1 MKNVSRAAL
10 LVGTLLGAPAFA
22 QTAPSSAPY
31 SSAVAAV
38 VNNQIITTGDVAAR
52 ARLLA
57 LSIGLQPTPDIVARL
72 SGQVTEQLIDQTL
85 QQQEI
90 QKEGITVSDA
100 DLAAAIAHIEQNN
113 NMPPGALRARLQA
126 AGVPFESLLSQMRT
140 QLGWQGVLHKVLGPG
155 LQPTPGDMAAEK
167 AALKAEIGST
177 QYHLAEIFVPVTDP
191 ADEHTAYD
199 FTQSIIARLRA
210 GAPFPVI
217 AAQFSQAPSA
227 LQGGDL
233 GARHLD
239 QLDRPV
245 ADTVAAMPVGAISNP
260 IRVPGGYEI
269 IDLIAK
275 QQINAGPQTML
286 DIRQAFAPYSTPL
299 TGGQLGPSQ
308 IATVQALMAK
318 AKAAKSC
325 ADIAALNDSY
335 GDAHPSDPG
344 PVNLATVTPPA
355 FQTIL
360 AKLSVGQITQPL
372 IAPDGV
378 SVVMLCGTSQQ
389 AVALPS
395 DQQIGDLIINQR
407 VEMESQQLLDQLR
420 NHALISRN

>member
-1 MKNVSRAAL
+1 MKTLSRVAL
-10 LVGTLLGAPAFA
+10 LVGTFLGAPAFA
-22 QTAPSSAPY
+22 QTAAAPAPD

-38 VNNQIITTGDVAAR
+38 VNSQVITTGDVSAQ
-52 ARLLA
+52 ARLFA
-57 LSIGLQPTPDIVARL
+57 LSIGLQPTPEVISHLR
-72 SGQVTEQLIDQTL
+72 GQVTNQLIDQAL

-90 QKEGITVSDA
+90 EKDGITVSDS

-113 NMPPGALRARLQA
+113 NMAPGALRAHLQA

-140 QLGWQGVLHKVLGPG
+140 QLGWQNVLHKVLGPG
-155 LQPTPGDMAAEK
+155 LQPTPGDMASEK

-177 QYHLAEIFVPVTDP
+177 QYRLAEIFVPVTDP

-199 FTQSIIARLRA
+199 FTQSIIAQLRA
-210 GAPFPVI
+210 GAPFPII

-227 LQGGDL
+227 LQGGNI

-245 ADTVAAMPVGAISNP
+245 ADTVAQMPVGAISNP

-269 IDLIAK
+269 VELIGK
-275 QQINAGPQTML
+275 QQISAGPQTVL
-286 DIRQAFAPYSTPL
+286 DIRQAFAPYSSPI

-335 GDAHPSDPG
+335 GDVHPSNPG

-360 AKLSVGQITQPL
+360 SKLSVGQITQPL

-378 SVVMLCGTSQQ
+378 SVVMLCGTHQQ
-389 AVALPS
+389 AVSLPS
-395 DQQIGDLIINQR
+395 DQEIGDLIINQR

-420 NHALISRN
+420 NHALIIRN